1 MGYCFDR
8 PDHIILGR
16 IVEVLQTLI
25 WKGHQC
31 SEINELFCR
40 NFEDKNVV
48 SDEDDGGL
56 TCESS
61 EASKDYQNSLRD
73 SLIMNL

>member
-8 PDHIILGR
+8 PVHIILGR
-16 IVEVLQTLI
+16 IVEVLQSLSS
-25 WKGHQC
+25 KNHPF
-31 SEINELFCR
+31 SEINGLFCR

-61 EASKDYQNSLRD
+61 EASKDYQNSLCD
-73 SLIMNL
+73 SLFMNL